1 MIEAAWKWAAK
12 TSNLRKNEIHGE
24 EEARLCLSDEFQLL
38 DEEGQEICM
47 QGALELDD
55 ARMQQYMCMYTH
67 MYMSIAI
74 DSYNI
79 PDSTYIYIHTHTAMV
94 FVVWAFLILVSA
106 ACCTTTHW
114 GSRLHTHMYVKVL
127 R

>member
-1 MIEAAWKWAAK
+1 
-12 TSNLRKNEIHGE
+12 
-24 EEARLCLSDEFQLL
+24 
-38 DEEGQEICM
+38 M

-79 PDSTYIYIHTHTAMV
+79 PDSTYIYIYIYIHIQLWCLLCGLFSSLSLLLAVPPHTGE
-94 FVVWAFLILVSA
+94 A
-106 ACCTTTHW
+106 AYIHY
-114 GSRLHTHMYVKVL
+114 MYVKVL

>member
-1 MIEAAWKWAAK
+1 MSEAAWKWAAK

-79 PDSTYIYIHTHTAMV
+79 PDSTYIYTYTYSYGVCCVGFSHPCLCCLLYHHTLGKPPTY
-94 FVVWAFLILVSA
+94 
-106 ACCTTTHW
+106 T
-114 GSRLHTHMYVKVL
+114 YVC
-127 R
+127 